1 MPRAGYRYAVPPA
14 CRTSA
19 ASRPARSSGL
29 AIRMPRPASGLAL
42 EANQDLLRALLE
54 EPARRLLA
62 EALRILEPALAAS
75 ACHALAVRRRDERA
89 QAKPSSVLP
98 FGIGGERDD
107 AASAQRAAH
116 RSFGAHARG

>member
-1 MPRAGYRYAVPPA
+1 
-14 CRTSA
+14 
-19 ASRPARSSGL
+19 
-29 AIRMPRPASGLAL
+29 AL

-89 QAKPSSVLP
+89 QAKPSFVPP

-116 RSFGAHARG
+116 RSFGAHARGRPFVCQRADEVDDLRPVRAAFDAEGALPGR